1 VKALE
6 GGKAGF
12 TAAVGGHVRLV
23 PPVSFAMVTATT
35 TTPSITF
42 ISWLRAAGHEQGQLD
57 F

>member
-1 VKALE
+1 
-6 GGKAGF
+6 
-12 TAAVGGHVRLV
+12 
-23 PPVSFAMVTATT
+23 VSFAMVTATT